1 MHNIFVFL
9 LNWSSVSL
17 KVQNSKLVMS
27 QVVNVYQMDL
37 HQVQKV
43 QFVSHLEEFCERNST
58 ISKNVTYLTHP
69 K

>member
-1 MHNIFVFL
+1 
-9 LNWSSVSL
+9 
-17 KVQNSKLVMS
+17 MS

-58 ISKNVTYLTHP
+58 ISKNFTYLTHP